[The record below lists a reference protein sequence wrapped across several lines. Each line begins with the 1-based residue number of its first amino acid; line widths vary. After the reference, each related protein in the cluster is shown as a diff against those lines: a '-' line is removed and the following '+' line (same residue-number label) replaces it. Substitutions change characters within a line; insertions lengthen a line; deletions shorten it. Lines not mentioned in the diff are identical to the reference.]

1 MKINVRKRKT
11 GDEKSSL
18 NLEITVNGRRTR
30 ESLDLFLYNKP
41 KNKLQEKQNKETL
54 ELVEQI
60 KASKTIELQDQK
72 YGTMRQDFGKRNF
85 LRFFEEKME
94 ERNESAGNYGNWDSA
109 LKHLK
114 ACFGEVLMM
123 NEINLENAEK
133 FKRYIKEQ
141 AKTKSGNPLS
151 QNSLYSYYNKFKACI
166 RLAYKERF
174 LRENWAEFMK
184 GFSQGETF
192 REYLTFDEVQALV
205 KEKCRYPILKN
216 AFLFSC
222 LTGIRW
228 SDINKLTW
236 SQLRHSEKRGHELIF
251 RQQKT
256 KGMEYLPISEQ
267 AVELMGPKGDALE
280 EARIFAGLKY
290 SAYMNVGL
298 FEWVARA
305 GIKKKITFHCA
316 RHTHAV
322 LLLENGTDIYTVSKM
337 LGHRELKTT
346 QIYAKIVD
354 SKKTEA
360 VNSLPKLNFKNK
372 N

>member
-1 MKINVRKRKT
+1 MKIHIRKRKT
-11 GDEKSSL
+11 SEEKSSL
-18 NLEITVNGRRTR
+18 NLEVTINGRRTR
-30 ESLDLFLYNKP
+30 ESLNLYLFNTP
-41 KNKLQEKQNKETL
+41 KNKLQEKLNRDTL
-54 ELVEQI
+54 DLVEQI
-60 KASKTIELQDQK
+60 KANKTIEIQDQK
-72 YGTMRQDFGKRNF
+72 YGTYRQDFSKRNF
-85 LRFFEEKME
+85 LKFFADKME
-94 ERNESAGNYGNWDSA
+94 ERNESAGNYGNWDST

-114 ACFGEVLMM
+114 RCFGDVLMM
-123 NEINLENAEK
+123 SEINPENGDK
-133 FKRYIKEQ
+133 FKHYLKNI
-141 AKTKSGNPLS
+141 AKTKSNTALS
-151 QNSLYSYYNKFKACI
+151 QNSLYSYYNKFKACV
-166 RLAYKERF
+166 RLAYKER
-174 LRENWAEFMK
+174 LIRENWAEFMK
-184 GFSQGETF
+184 GFSQGDTF

-228 SDINKLTW
+228 SDIQKLNW
-236 SQLRHSEKRGHELIF
+236 SQLRYSKKRGYELIF

-256 KGMEYLPISEQ
+256 KGIEYLPISDQ
-267 AVELMGPKGDALE
+267 AVELMGPRGDVSDE
-280 EARIFAGLKY
+280 DRIFSGLKY

-316 RHTHAV
+316 RHTNAV

-360 VNSLPKLNFKNK
+360 VNSLPKLNLKNK